1 MTLKDRVNK
10 KHPFLWRIQMLA
22 KQLIGLFCCFILA
35 SCSPNDLLE
44 ISKNDQ
50 VCEPTHTIK
59 PTSASVSSAGI
70 FSLTDSKSN
79 YLYDL
84 RNSTWVCNAPSAP
97 IINSFK
103 EVDAQLILRSIKS
116 EKNKIS
122 HLIEQRI
129 EFNQTLDLRSFVND
143 SCQKVGLSYLF
154 ELRGTTD
161 EEIFGCQI
169 NTNIESAI
177 MWQKSAKS
185 PTVKVA
191 HLPIYQPFINQIL
204 SSLESRN

>member
-1 MTLKDRVNK
+1 
-10 KHPFLWRIQMLA
+10 MLA
-22 KQLIGLFCCFILA
+22 KQLIGLFVCITLV
-35 SCSPNDLLE
+35 SCSPSSLIGIN
-44 ISKNDQ
+44 KNDRL
-50 VCEPTHTIK
+50 CEPTHSIN
-59 PTSASVSSAGI
+59 PTSASVSSSGI
-70 FSLTDSKSN
+70 FSLTDAKSKYFYNLES
-79 YLYDL
+79 
-84 RNSTWVCNAPSAP
+84 STWVCNAPSAP

-122 HLIEQRI
+122 DLVEQRI
-129 EFNQTLDLRSFVND
+129 EFNQTMDLRSFVND

-204 SSLESRN
+204 SYLESRN

>member
-1 MTLKDRVNK
+1 
-10 KHPFLWRIQMLA
+10 MLA
-22 KQLIGLFCCFILA
+22 KQLIGLIFCFTLA
-35 SCSPNDLLE
+35 SCSHNALLE
-44 ISKNDQ
+44 INKNDQ
-50 VCEPTHTIK
+50 FCEPTHSRM

-84 RNSTWVCNAPSAP
+84 QNSTWICNAPSAP
-97 IINSFK
+97 IINSFQ

-122 HLIEQRI
+122 DLKEQRI
-129 EFNQTLDLRSFVND
+129 EFNQSMDLRSFVND

-154 ELRGTTD
+154 ELRGKAD

-169 NTNIESAI
+169 NATIESAI
-177 MWQKSAKS
+177 MWQKTAKG
-185 PTVKVA
+185 PTVRLA

-204 SSLESRN
+204 SSLESGN